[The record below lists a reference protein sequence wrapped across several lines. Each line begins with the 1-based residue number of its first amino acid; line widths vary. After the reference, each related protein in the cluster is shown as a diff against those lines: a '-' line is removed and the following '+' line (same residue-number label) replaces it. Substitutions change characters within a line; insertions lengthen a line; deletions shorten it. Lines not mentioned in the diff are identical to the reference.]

1 MKFLNQLF
9 FVLLASSVILFSSC
23 DPEGPEDPN
32 GEEVITTLKYTL
44 TPNGGGDVVTLEFKD
59 LDGDGG
65 DDPTITSGIL
75 MDSTTYTGVI
85 TLLNES
91 ESPVEDIT
99 VEIQEED
106 EDHQFF
112 FATTL
117 TGMTVAYDDMDA
129 NNQPVGLNST
139 LTTTAVENGT
149 ITITLRHE
157 PNKSATNVA
166 SGDITNAGGET
177 DIEVTFNLDVQ

>member
-9 FVLLASSVILFSSC
+9 FLLLASSVILFPSC
-23 DPEGPEDPN
+23 DPDPTDPDP
-32 GEEVITTLKYTL
+32 EEVITTLTYTL
-44 TPNGGGDVVTLEFKD
+44 TPSGGGDVVTLEFQD

-65 DDPTITSGIL
+65 NAPTITSGIL

-99 VEIQEED
+99 VEVQEED
-106 EDHQFF
+106 DDHQFF

-117 TGMTVAYDDMDA
+117 TGMTIAYDDMDA

-139 LTTTAVENGT
+139 LTTTGLESGT
-149 ITITLRHE
+149 MTVTLRHQ
-157 PNKSATNVA
+157 PNKSATGV
-166 SGDITNAGGET
+166 SGGDITNAGGET
-177 DIEVTFNLDVQ
+177 DIEVTFNVDVQ